1 MGSGR
6 EMIGRDRNGIARFA
20 VEILEEFRG
29 PPWTRQVDILR
40 AARDPRLLGKLKMI
54 RIAAIG
60 LLFVVGWST
69 ASAGEFNSVLNIGD
83 AAPAWKKLPG
93 ADGKEHSLEDLKDK
107 KIVVV
112 IFTCNS
118 CPIATAYED
127 RIIAFAKKN
136 AEHVGVVA
144 INVNRVPADSLEKMK
159 ARAEEKGFSFPYV
172 YDESQKIAK
181 DFGAQFTPEFF
192 VLNAE
197 RKIAYMGAMDD
208 NSDPEKA
215 TKDYLQAAVDATL
228 KGAKVEKAETLP
240 VGCRV
245 RFAREKR

>member
-1 MGSGR
+1 MV
-6 EMIGRDRNGIARFA
+6 RFA
-20 VEILEEFRG
+20 AFAFAL
-29 PPWTRQVDILR
+29 
-40 AARDPRLLGKLKMI
+40 LLG
-54 RIAAIG
+54 AA
-60 LLFVVGWST
+60 V
-69 ASAGEFNSVLNIGD
+69 AAAGEFNSVLNIGD

-93 ADGKEHSLEDLKDK
+93 ADGKEHSLDDLKDK

-112 IFTCNS
+112 ILTCNS
-118 CPIATAYED
+118 CPVATAYED

-215 TKDYLQAAVDATL
+215 TKNYLQTAVEAAL
-228 KGAKVEKAETLP
+228 KGAKPEKAETLP

-245 RFAREKR
+245 RYAREKR